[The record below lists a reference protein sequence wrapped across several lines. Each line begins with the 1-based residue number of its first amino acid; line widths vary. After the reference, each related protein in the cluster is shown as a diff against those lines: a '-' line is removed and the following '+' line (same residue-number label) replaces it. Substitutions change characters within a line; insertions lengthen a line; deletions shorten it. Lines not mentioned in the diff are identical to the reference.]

1 MNIKCVIEERDVDK
15 EKVGIKVKRK
25 RTERFGHWP
34 SSAES

>member
-15 EKVGIKVKRK
+15 EKVIKVKRK
-25 RTERFGHWP
+25 RTERFGHWA